1 MHSQRLLTFAGAG
14 ALLLTSAIGGLTA
27 NAQDAT
33 PAAGGMAPHPVHIH
47 TGNCDELGE
56 VVVPLTDLVEPEG
69 ERVGQRNRA
78 SQGATSFTSVPLP
91 LDAIL
96 GADHA
101 INAHL
106 SADQIDVY
114 IACGEIGG
122 VVAPDGS
129 LTIGLGEQ
137 EDSGYT
143 GIAYL
148 APGADGA
155 STDVTVFLSQTGDRD
170 RGGNNAETTETED
183 ATATDDEGVGGD
195 TMATPDAMGGDDT
208 MATPDAMGGD
218 DTMATPDAMD
228 GMDME
233 DDSTPNP

>member
-1 MHSQRLLTFAGAG
+1 MHRRGLLTFAGAG
-14 ALLLTSAIGGLTA
+14 ALLLSSAITGFTV

-33 PAAGGMAPHPVHIH
+33 PAAAGMAAHPVHIH
-47 TGNCDELGE
+47 SGNCEELGE
-56 VVVPLTDLVEPEG
+56 VVAPLTDLTAPEG
-69 ERVGQRNRA
+69 DRAGQRNRA
-78 SQGATSFTSVPLP
+78 AQGATSFTNVPLT

-96 GADHA
+96 AGDHA

-129 LTIGLGEQ
+129 LTIGLRE
-137 EDSGYT
+137 ENDSGFT

-155 STDVTVFLSQTGDRD
+155 STDVTVFVADTQGRT
-170 RGGNNAETTETED
+170 RGGDNSDTAANDDNAASED
-183 ATATDDEGVGGD
+183 MTGGD
-195 TMATPDAMGGDDT
+195 SVATPDAMAGMD
-208 MATPDAMGGD
+208 MGGD
-218 DTMATPDAMD
+218 
-228 GMDME
+228 
-233 DDSTPNP
+233 STPTP

>member
-1 MHSQRLLTFAGAG
+1 MHRRALLTVAGAG
-14 ALLLTSAIGGLTA
+14 ALLLTSAVTGFTV

-33 PAAGGMAPHPVHIH
+33 PASAGPAVHPVHIH
-47 TGNCDELGE
+47 TGNCSDLGE
-56 VVVPLTDLVEPEG
+56 VVAPLTDLTTPEG
-69 ERVGQRNRA
+69 DRVGQRNRA
-78 SQGATSFTSVPLP
+78 AQGATSYTNVPLT

-129 LTIGLGEQ
+129 LTIGLRELG
-137 EDSGYT
+137 DSGYT

-155 STDVTVFLSQTGDRD
+155 STDVTVFLADTSTRN
-170 RGGNNAETTETED
+170 RGGGNDAEAASTDESATMDADTTGGD
-183 ATATDDEGVGGD
+183 SATATDAAEDADAMETMEGMD
-195 TMATPDAMGGDDT
+195 MGGD
-208 MATPDAMGGD
+208 
-218 DTMATPDAMD
+218 
-228 GMDME
+228 
-233 DDSTPNP
+233 STPAP

>member
-1 MHSQRLLTFAGAG
+1 
-14 ALLLTSAIGGLTA
+14 
-27 NAQDAT
+27 
-33 PAAGGMAPHPVHIH
+33 VHIH

-56 VVVPLTDLVEPEG
+56 VVVPLTDITAPEG
-69 ERVGQRNRA
+69 DRVGQRNRA
-78 SQGATSFTSVPLP
+78 SQGATSFTSVPLT

-96 GADHA
+96 TEDHA

-137 EDSGYT
+137 SDSGYT

-155 STDVTVFLSQTGDRD
+155 STDVTVFLAETGGRD
-170 RGGNNAETTETED
+170 RGGDND
-183 ATATDDEGVGGD
+183 AGASATDDTSAATEEDMAGD
-195 TMATPDAMGGDDT
+195 DSMSTPDAME
-208 MATPDAMGGD
+208 
-218 DTMATPDAMD
+218 
-228 GMDME
+228 GMDMGGE
-233 DDSTPNP
+233 STPAP

>member
-1 MHSQRLLTFAGAG
+1 MHRRGLLTFAGAG
-14 ALLLTSAIGGLTA
+14 ALVLTSAIGGLTV

-33 PAAGGMAPHPVHIH
+33 PATGGMQAHPVHIH
-47 TGNCDELGE
+47 SGNCDELGE
-56 VVVPLTDLVEPEG
+56 VVAPLTDLTAPEG
-69 ERVGQRNRA
+69 DRVGQRNRA
-78 SQGATSFTSVPLP
+78 AQGATSFTNVPLT

-96 GADHA
+96 AGDHA

-137 EDSGYT
+137 SNSGYT

-155 STDVTVFLSQTGDRD
+155 STDVTVFLAETGGRN
-170 RGGNNAETTETED
+170 RGGANADTTSTD
-183 ATATDDEGVGGD
+183 NDTATADQTATGGD
-195 TMATPDAMGGDDT
+195 SMATPDT
-208 MATPDAMGGD
+208 MT
-218 DTMATPDAMD
+218 
-228 GMDME
+228 GMDMGGE
-233 DDSTPNP
+233 STPNP

>member
-1 MHSQRLLTFAGAG
+1 MQRRGLLTLAGAG
-14 ALLLTSAIGGLTA
+14 ALLLTSAVSGLTVS
-27 NAQDAT
+27 AQDAT
-33 PAAGGMAPHPVHIH
+33 PAVAGTAAHPVHIH
-47 TGNCDELGE
+47 TGNCEELGE
-56 VVVPLTDLVEPEG
+56 VVAPLTDLTTPEG
-69 ERVGQRNRA
+69 DRVGQRNRA
-78 SQGATSFTSVPLP
+78 AQGATSYTNVPLT

-96 GADHA
+96 AADHA

-137 EDSGYT
+137 SDSGYT

-155 STDVTVFLSQTGDRD
+155 STDVTVFLAETGGRN
-170 RGGNNAETTETED
+170 RGGDNADAAATED
-183 ATATDDEGVGGD
+183 STGGD
-195 TMATPDAMGGDDT
+195 SVATPAAMEDMDMGGD
-208 MATPDAMGGD
+208 
-218 DTMATPDAMD
+218 
-228 GMDME
+228 
-233 DDSTPNP
+233 STPTP

>member
-1 MHSQRLLTFAGAG
+1 MHRRGLLTVAGAG
-14 ALLLTSAIGGLTA
+14 ALLLTSAVSGFTV

-33 PAAGGMAPHPVHIH
+33 PAAAGAAAHPVHIH
-47 TGNCDELGE
+47 SGNCDELGE
-56 VVVPLTDLVEPEG
+56 VVVPLTDLTAPEG
-69 ERVGQRNRA
+69 DRVGQRNRA
-78 SQGATSFTSVPLP
+78 AQGATSYTNVPLT

-96 GADHA
+96 AEDHA

-137 EDSGYT
+137 SDSGYT

-155 STDVTVFLSQTGDRD
+155 STDVTVFVAETQGRN
-170 RGGNNAETTETED
+170 RGGNNSD
-183 ATATDDEGVGGD
+183 ATASDDSTASENITGGD
-195 TMATPDAMGGDDT
+195 SMATPGAGDN
-208 MATPDAMGGD
+208 
-218 DTMATPDAMD
+218 MD
-228 GMDME
+228 GMDMGG
-233 DDSTPNP
+233 DSTPTP

>member
-1 MHSQRLLTFAGAG
+1 MHRRGLLTLAGAG
-14 ALLLTSAIGGLTA
+14 ALVLSSAIGGLTVS
-27 NAQDAT
+27 AQDAT
-33 PAAGGMAPHPVHIH
+33 PAATGMAAHPVHIH
-47 TGNCDELGE
+47 SGNCDELGE
-56 VVVPLTDLVEPEG
+56 VVAPLTDLTMAEG
-69 ERVGQRNRA
+69 NRVGQRNRA
-78 SQGATSFTSVPLP
+78 AQGATSFTNVPLP

-96 GADHA
+96 AGDHA

-137 EDSGYT
+137 SGSGYT

-155 STDVTVFLSQTGDRD
+155 STDVTVFLAETGGRD
-170 RGGNNAETTETED
+170 RGGAAAEESTSAEQDASMDED
-183 ATATDDEGVGGD
+183 VAGDESMATPEAIDAIDVGDDS
-195 TMATPDAMGGDDT
+195 MATPDSMDD
-208 MATPDAMGGD
+208 MS
-218 DTMATPDAMD
+218 MD
-228 GMDME
+228 E
-233 DDSTPNP
+233 DSTPTP